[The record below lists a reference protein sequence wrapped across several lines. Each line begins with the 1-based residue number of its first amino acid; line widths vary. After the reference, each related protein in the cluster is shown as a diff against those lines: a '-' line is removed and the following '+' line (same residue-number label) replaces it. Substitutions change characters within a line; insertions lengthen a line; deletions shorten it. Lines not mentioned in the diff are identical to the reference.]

1 MQTALTMLLKS
12 KKPLP
17 VTVTAQT
24 IAKMVA
30 SAKTMLTTLKIVFFF
45 IESHSFVRFKF
56 REMLEQKEA
65 EDPTRLQ

>member
-24 IAKMVA
+24 IAKKVA
-30 SAKTMLTTLKIVFFF
+30 SAKTMLTTLRKVFFF
-45 IESHSFVRFKF
+45 IESNSFVRFKF
-56 REMLEQKEA
+56 REMLEQKE